1 MSLTWLREIQRTENS
16 AQRVGILSYDH
27 IASAHVEHM
36 SAAGMGMELTC
47 TDCYEPHPLNGH
59 CVCACVCVCVCVRGI
74 G

>member
-16 AQRVGILSYDH
+16 AQRVRILSYDH

-47 TDCYEPHPLNGH
+47 TDCYEPHPLNGT
-59 CVCACVCVCVCVRGI
+59 
-74 G
+74 